1 MNVQIE
7 TSSEVLFLYDVVKI
21 ICNYNNQ
28 QSEVLVAPNLDRVKL
43 KLYDP
48 NVASIEFF
56 TSEGQHQICLPDQV
70 RSC

>member
-28 QSEVLVAPNLDRVKL
+28 QSEVLVAPDLGKIESRLDN
-43 KLYDP
+43 P

-56 TSEGQHQICLPDQV
+56 TSEGQHQICLPSQV
-70 RSC
+70 RSW